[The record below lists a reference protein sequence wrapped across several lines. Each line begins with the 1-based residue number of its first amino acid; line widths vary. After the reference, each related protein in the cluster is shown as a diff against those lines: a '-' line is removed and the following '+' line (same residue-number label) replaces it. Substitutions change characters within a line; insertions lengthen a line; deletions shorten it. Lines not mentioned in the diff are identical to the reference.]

1 MYKIYLLLDD
11 TSCSAITRNFRYIY
25 SIDLNVL
32 SPLMHVMIDL
42 IKVNDSFLWIQ
53 DIGIE

>member
-11 TSCSAITRNFRYIY
+11 TSCSDITRNFRYIY

-42 IKVNDSFLWIQ
+42 IKVNDSFL
-53 DIGIE
+53 

>member
-11 TSCSAITRNFRYIY
+11 TSCSAITCNFRYIY

-32 SPLMHVMIDL
+32 PPLMHVMIDL
-42 IKVNDSFLWIQ
+42 INVNDSFL
-53 DIGIE
+53 